1 MEQQITKKKPGI
13 IRRAATGTAK
23 AWAWSIGLPALVKTG
38 KRIAGNVG
46 AAGAHVRRQLN
57 DSPANYRHE
66 TFEDAVERLSL
77 DEAHLV
83 KRAKAFNVRS
93 MSWLASMILASGW
106 LAWLAASDALT
117 VQAFVIWLGLMTM
130 TFAKTITW
138 RFRYCQIRDQELY
151 SFGPW
156 LRSPGR
162 W

>member
-13 IRRAATGTAK
+13 IRRAASGTAK

-38 KRIAGNVG
+38 KRIGGNLS
-46 AAGAHVRRQLN
+46 AAGTHVRRQLN
-57 DSPANYRHE
+57 DSQANYRIE
-66 TFEDAVERLSL
+66 SFKAAVERLGL
-77 DEAHLV
+77 DETHLI
-83 KRAKAFNVRS
+83 KQAKAFNTRAL
-93 MSWLASMILASGW
+93 SWLASMILASGW

-117 VQAFVIWLGLMTM
+117 VQAFIIWVGLMTM

-138 RFRYCQIRDQELY
+138 RFRFCQIRDQELY